1 MNNDIEKELWAKLVD
16 FVEFVIRSAA
26 KENLEDL
33 EFGVA
38 YMLQT
43 SKSLGF
49 PEELLSSN
57 ETVILEVYQKLKAE
71 RDATKLQ

>member
-43 SKSLGF
+43 AKSAGM
-49 PEELLSSN
+49 PTEVLS
-57 ETVILEVYQKLKAE
+57 ILADVVPEVYEKLKAE